1 MGIND
6 KDYANAL
13 EHQRLHERALMQL
26 EYDKQIEEKKMAFGS
41 AVGGAYPP
49 TGITISTAGT
59 NTPTWVSNVAMTQS
73 GSKVLNEQDLQHDAM
88 KAPLSALID
97 MWTVRYSGEWVSEAD
112 FQEDDFWRLALIR
125 LVGAN
130 KLEKHHLAN
139 QYAAV
144 YRIIE

>member
-1 MGIND
+1 MAITD
-6 KDYANAL
+6 KDYADAL
-13 EHQRLHERALMQL
+13 VYERQ
-26 EYDKQIEEKKMAFGS
+26 KITS
-41 AVGGAYPP
+41 TN
-49 TGITISTAGT
+49 TGITLNANNITTTSTIT
-59 NTPTWVSNVAMTQS
+59 
-73 GSKVLNEQDLQHDAM
+73 GSWENRSPLGIKTLNEQDLQHDAM

-97 MWTVRYSGEWVSEAD
+97 MWTVRWGGEWVSETE

-125 LVGAN
+125 LTGAN